1 MSQLNVYLVIDAEM
15 RKSVIEES
23 LLMFELGDHVS
34 VERCLE
40 VESDGLDVDDV
51 VGHLQENVRIVHTK

>member
-1 MSQLNVYLVIDAEM
+1 LNVYLVIDPEM

-40 VESDGLDVDDV
+40 VEPDGLDVDDV
-51 VGHLQENVRIVHTK
+51 VGHLQDNVRIAHTK